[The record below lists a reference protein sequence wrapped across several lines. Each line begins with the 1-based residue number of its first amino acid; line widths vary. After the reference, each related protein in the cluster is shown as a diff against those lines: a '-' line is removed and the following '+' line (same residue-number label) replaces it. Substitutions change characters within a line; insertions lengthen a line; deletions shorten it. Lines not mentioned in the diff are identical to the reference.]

1 MASRTCIEL
10 LFVITTS
17 VAVSIAVQAARQHRS
32 RVILALFGWA
42 VLQIIVAR
50 SGFYAG
56 APALPPRFILAVA
69 PPFLVL
75 AGLFS
80 VRAGRTWLG
89 NLDPSALLLL
99 HTVRIPVEAVLHQLY
114 LEGSIPQV
122 MTWEGRNFDLFTG
135 VSALFLYAWSRRS
148 GALPRGLLIVWN
160 VVGLLLVFSV
170 LIHGALS
177 APSPFQQFVARDGSF
192 ALLEVPFVWLP
203 SLIVPIVVIAHAASL
218 LQLLGVRSAH
228 SASSSP

>member
-1 MASRTCIEL
+1 
-10 LFVITTS
+10 
-17 VAVSIAVQAARQHRS
+17 
-32 RVILALFGWA
+32 
-42 VLQIIVAR
+42 
-50 SGFYAG
+50 
-56 APALPPRFILAVA
+56 
-69 PPFLVL
+69 
-75 AGLFS
+75 
-80 VRAGRTWLG
+80 
-89 NLDPSALLLL
+89 
-99 HTVRIPVEAVLHQLY
+99 VEAVLHQLY

-148 GALPRGLLIVWN
+148 GALPRGMLIVWN
-160 VVGLLLVFSV
+160 VVGLLLVLSV

-218 LQLLGVRSAH
+218 LQLLGGRSAH